1 MEIDQIGRAVDL
13 TRGPYPHVEMDRER
27 QRHAGPGPFPVV
39 RSEDDILQLALH
51 AAARAGDPTPE
62 LIQHTKGTREAATK
76 TTGSWVHGDEPSYLV
91 AMRGKFS
98 ARRPS
103 RPWDPTGEP
112 GLPADRVVAFSVK
125 VLVVSI
131 ETGRLADS
139 GSSNEYPDLASVG
152 PVVTDHRVS
161 S

>member
-1 MEIDQIGRAVDL
+1 MDSHQKPNAE
-13 TRGPYPHVEMDRER
+13 RGCAYAYTQMDRER
-27 QRHAGPGPFPVV
+27 ERHVGPGPFPVV
-39 RSEDDILQLALH
+39 RSESDILELALH
-51 AAARAGDPTPE
+51 AAARAGDPSPD
-62 LIQHTKGTREAATK
+62 LIQHTTGTREAATK

-103 RPWDPTGEP
+103 RPREQHGGADR
-112 GLPADRVVAFSVK
+112 LADRVVAFSAK

-131 ETGRLADS
+131 ETGRVTDS
-139 GSSNEYPDLASVG
+139 GSSNQYPDLASVG